1 MKEKLEESN
10 EGKMRNDNKQEG
22 PRDVCFCKDNAHV
35 GDFRHM
41 SKHSKITK

>member
-1 MKEKLEESN
+1 
-10 EGKMRNDNKQEG
+10 MRNDKQEG
-22 PRDVCFCKDNAHV
+22 PKDVFVSAKDSAHV